1 MSVEQEERSSEEP
14 APKIGLQ
21 KDGSV
26 VAAEDDFCFQY
37 LKR

>member
-1 MSVEQEERSSEEP
+1 MSEEKEERSSEEP

-21 KDGSV
+21 SDGSV

-37 LKR
+37 LER